1 MKVGTPT
8 SLDYYNGQNEVP
20 EGAFRIGA
28 SSFSTFVSRPW
39 QWFKEQV
46 LGIGGFEGS
55 TSSILGSVVHYVCE
69 QKAQGKEP
77 DINEIDQYILNNR
90 GNPDVDAYIVEKEW
104 KSMAIC
110 VVNEFVLPNIKRYS
124 SVEEFVVHD
133 LGDGIYIGGSID
145 AVLDEYKTYKVNGAY
160 INGKKE
166 YDKLSLDKQNDCTIT
181 STSGTIVDYKTT
193 SGRVPTNIPAN
204 YKQQL
209 LVYAWVL
216 KQLGRTMDRIQLVY
230 ITREKD
236 TRAISEKTGKS
247 IGRLQLPETTVLTEQ
262 IQESDLQWIE
272 EEIMLCKDK
281 LLLTEQQPDIANL
294 IWHYPES
301 YLTNN

>member
-1 MKVGTPT
+1 MKTTKPT
-8 SLDYYNGQNEVP
+8 TALDYYSGDLP
-20 EGAFRIGA
+20 EGSFRIGA

-55 TSSILGSVVHYVCE
+55 TSSVLGSVVHYVCE
-69 QKAQGKEP
+69 CKAQGKEP
-77 DINEIDQYILNNR
+77 NINEINQHIQNQSDNV
-90 GNPDVDAYIVEKEW
+90 DVDKYIIEQEW
-104 KSMAIC
+104 KAMAMC

-124 SVEEFVVHD
+124 SVEEFVTYD

-145 AVLDEYKTYKVNGAY
+145 AVLDECKTYSVNGAC
-160 INGKKE
+160 INDRKK

-181 STSGTIVDYKTT
+181 SSSGTIVDYKTT
-193 SGRVPTNIPAN
+193 SGRVPTSIPAN

-236 TRAISEKTGKS
+236 TRGISEKTGKP
-247 IGRLQLPETTVLTEQ
+247 IGRLQPPETTVLTEQ
-262 IQESDLQWIE
+262 IQESDLQ
-272 EEIMLCKDK
+272 
-281 LLLTEQQPDIANL
+281 
-294 IWHYPES
+294 
-301 YLTNN
+301 